1 MIIARTM
8 AMACL
13 TALKW
18 LFLFLGLL
26 LLALT
31 MVQWQRGDEFAQP
44 VSTSIG
50 AGVSVL
56 LALVCGWASRRFQSM
71 GSQG

>member
-1 MIIARTM
+1 MVIAR
-8 AMACL
+8 AMIVACL

-26 LLALT
+26 LVALT
-31 MVQWQRGDEFAQP
+31 VAQWLRADEFAQP
-44 VSTSIG
+44 VTTSIA

-56 LALVCGWASRRFQSM
+56 IALGCGWGAKRFQAMS
-71 GSQG
+71 